1 MHGAPGT
8 PGAPGARRA
17 APAPRWVR
25 AATEWMP
32 QRLRAEPAGRSRD
45 AGCVR
50 MRRVKAS
57 YPQHIGRRAPK
68 GADAPGR
75 VAPVPLGYW
84 EMQHYAQLCAALGR
98 RRTRA
103 DAQKASG
110 RAPQSRRD
118 RSTSGSRSVVL
129 RAEIGR
135 KPHRDRSASGSKSV
149 GRVRAVQTSR
159 RTRKDRQTNMR
170 AQTEERRRK
179 HSYYSSM
186 ISRLNISSSPP
197 STDASPSSSPSISS
211 SASTRANSAVPTT
224 VTAKAP
230 AANIAHFPA
239 PFAKSIPAHL
249 SCRGSRIASRS
260 AIFFG
265 IFSNEAPSIP
275 SPRGF

>member
-8 PGAPGARRA
+8 PGAPGAGRA
-17 APAPRWVR
+17 ASAPRWVR

-103 DAQKASG
+103 DAQMAQKASG
-110 RAPQSRRD
+110 RADGAEGERTRTPKPPRSVHFRLEIGRTPRRD
-118 RSTSGSRSVVL
+118 RSQTASRSVRFRL
-129 RAEIGR
+129 EIGR
-135 KPHRDRSASGSKSV
+135 TSPGGADQPADAKRPPNQYASTN
-149 GRVRAVQTSR
+149 RRAA
-159 RTRKDRQTNMR
+159 
-170 AQTEERRRK
+170 AQTFLLLFDDFTTKHILITTLHRRIPIILTI
-179 HSYYSSM
+179 H
-186 ISRLNISSSPP
+186 IILGVN
-197 STDASPSSSPSISS
+197 ASQ
-211 SASTRANSAVPTT
+211 
-224 VTAKAP
+224 
-230 AANIAHFPA
+230 
-239 PFAKSIPAHL
+239 
-249 SCRGSRIASRS
+249 
-260 AIFFG
+260 
-265 IFSNEAPSIP
+265 
-275 SPRGF
+275 

>member
-103 DAQKASG
+103 DVQDAAEGERTRRMRADAQDASG

-170 AQTEERRRK
+170 ARTEERRRK

-186 ISRLNISSSPP
+186 ISRPNISSSPP

-211 SASTRANSAVPTT
+211 SAPTRANSAVPTT
-224 VTAKAP
+224 VTAKAS

-249 SCRGSRIASRS
+249 SC
-260 AIFFG
+260 
-265 IFSNEAPSIP
+265 
-275 SPRGF
+275 

>member
-98 RRTRA
+98 RRMRA
-103 DAQKASG
+103 DAQMAQKASG
-110 RAPQSRRD
+110 RADGAEGERTRIPKPP
-118 RSTSGSRSVVL
+118 RSVHFRL
-129 RAEIGR
+129 EIGR
-135 KPHRDRSASGSKSV
+135 NPHRDRSASGSKSV

-170 AQTEERRRK
+170 ARTEERRRK

-186 ISRLNISSSPP
+186 ISRPNISSSPP

-211 SASTRANSAVPTT
+211 SAPTRANSAVPTT

-249 SCRGSRIASRS
+249 SC
-260 AIFFG
+260 
-265 IFSNEAPSIP
+265 
-275 SPRGF
+275 